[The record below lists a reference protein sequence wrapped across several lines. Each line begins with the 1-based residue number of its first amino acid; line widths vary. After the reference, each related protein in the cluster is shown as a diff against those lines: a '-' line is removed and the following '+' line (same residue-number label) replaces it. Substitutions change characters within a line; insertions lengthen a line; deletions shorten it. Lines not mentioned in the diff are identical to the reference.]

1 MNIPRLYKTKTVT
14 IETDE
19 GNVDLK
25 IRGFRGNDYDFIVS
39 LDKIGNEIN
48 KQISRL
54 TKVGK
59 DAGKKNEDGEPIKD
73 YSEDD
78 IDELKEI
85 GNRVAELKG
94 EAREINQQLGQRGVK
109 RFYYSDKTTDE
120 LDELPDIELDDPDII
135 RVANAMRELSDLN
148 RPSRKESDKGKS
160 RTAKKPTPKKKKE
173 QLKKS

>member
-48 KQISRL
+48 KQISKL
-54 TKVGK
+54 SKVGK
-59 DAGKKNEDGEPIKD
+59 DTGKKNKDGEPIKE
-73 YSEDD
+73 YSEED

-85 GNRVAELKG
+85 GNRIAELKG
-94 EAREINQQLGQRGVK
+94 EAREICYMV
-109 RFYYSDKTTDE
+109 
-120 LDELPDIELDDPDII
+120 
-135 RVANAMRELSDLN
+135 
-148 RPSRKESDKGKS
+148 
-160 RTAKKPTPKKKKE
+160 
-173 QLKKS
+173 